1 MNDQFTRQAQDMLK
15 AAQTAHIPENI
26 RAIAEDGVAKTREAV
41 DKLQTVS
48 KESAKS
54 VENVMLTAQSGVR
67 AISDRVLRNITVNT
81 DAAFDAA
88 EAIAKAKSFPEALKV
103 QTSYVQQQ
111 MTASANQTKDLFELS
126 AKIAQQTFETINA
139 ATAKTVERIKKAA

>member
-1 MNDQFTRQAQDMLK
+1 MNDQFTRQAQDMLN
-15 AAQTAHIPENI
+15 AAQTAHIPENF
-26 RAIAEDGVAKTREAV
+26 RAIAADGVAKTREAV

-54 VENVMLTAQSGVR
+54 MDDVMLTAQSGAR
-67 AISDRVLRNITVNT
+67 AISDRVLRNIAVNT

-88 EAIAKAKSFPEALKV
+88 AAIAKAKSFPEALKV
-103 QTSYVQQQ
+103 QTSYLQQQ

-139 ATAKTVERIKKAA
+139 ATAKTVEQIKKAA